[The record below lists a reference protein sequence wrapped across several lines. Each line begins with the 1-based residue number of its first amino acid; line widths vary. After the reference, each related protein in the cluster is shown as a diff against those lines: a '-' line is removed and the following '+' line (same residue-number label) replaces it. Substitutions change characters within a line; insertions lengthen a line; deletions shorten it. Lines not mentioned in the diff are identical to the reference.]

1 MSPGSIS
8 SWPGDEKAQKTNL
21 PASSWRGPK
30 EEKEGKD
37 FTSNQIALDGRK
49 ESNEIPQT
57 TSVPWL
63 DYHCALSFNPAAHS
77 GQPLRFA
84 APPSRSILRD
94 NIPRFYTRARVTV
107 NRMERV
113 SMEYTIG
120 RDIVGFVSV
129 TSRRSLQA
137 HYYPWPLGTR
147 HNITYE
153 CKLVLTELYLLEQQP
168 CGSYIGCIFT

>member
-1 MSPGSIS
+1 MYSEVSRSRHVAGQRVVVMLRPVNMSPGSIS

-63 DYHCALSFNPAAHS
+63 DYPCALSFNPAAHS
-77 GQPLRFA
+77 GQPLWFA
-84 APPSRSILRD
+84 APPPPVPFSE
-94 NIPRFYTRARVTV
+94 T
-107 NRMERV
+107 
-113 SMEYTIG
+113 
-120 RDIVGFVSV
+120 
-129 TSRRSLQA
+129 TSRVFT
-137 HYYPWPLGTR
+137 HG
-147 HNITYE
+147 
-153 CKLVLTELYLLEQQP
+153 LT
-168 CGSYIGCIFT
+168 SR